1 MGGDV
6 RILMSA
12 MAIHVPSTLEN
23 IKVNSLLDINLP
35 RELLG
40 SKMPGTKNIY
50 LTLGRNM

>member
-40 SKMPGTKNIY
+40 SKMPGAKNIY